1 MNELAP
7 NGKLSQA
14 TRSLRTLL
22 GDQRA
27 VAADEQCLPEDE
39 CDRSRGSA
47 EDGDAV
53 AHGLLDKR
61 VDRLLARAE
70 ARDAAGERRDRAAE
84 KRDRVV
90 GSLPEEDRQQAA
102 LDRIHAAR
110 DREWAAA
117 DRAELL
123 AAHRSHRAGHG
134 KGLERGVENE
144 PADG

>member
-1 MNELAP
+1 MDEPTP
-7 NGKLSQA
+7 NVHQSQA
-14 TRSLRTLL
+14 PRSLRALL

-27 VAADEQCLPEDE
+27 AAADEQRLPEDE
-39 CDRSRGSA
+39 RDRSRGCA
-47 EDGDAV
+47 EDED
-53 AHGLLDKR
+53 AHGLLDKG

-84 KRDRVV
+84 KRDQVV

-102 LDRIHAAR
+102 LDRLHAAR

-117 DRAELL
+117 DRTQLL
-123 AAHRSHRAGHG
+123 AAYRSAQASHDHG
-134 KGLERGVENE
+134 RERGVENQ